1 MVSGMNGVIGVTAVS
16 PVGMELGTGP
26 ELVDHPYMVAV
37 IVSAMQEKT
46 ACAILIIV
54 QVSIQYIQLY

>member
-1 MVSGMNGVIGVTAVS
+1 MSGVIGATAVS
-16 PVGMELGTGP
+16 PAGMELGTGP

-37 IVSAMQEKT
+37 IALAMQEKT
-46 ACAILIIV
+46 ACAILITV